1 MLSSLLFLL
10 ACLAIFFIAGWQLV
24 LDWILHAAST
34 VNIPTRTLF
43 SLMFSSSCALLLL
56 VILEVRDTFSV
67 EARLIFW
74 KLNLYASLANVLI
87 LLPMY
92 QIMVL
97 ASNSHHAVIRRNALQ
112 LTAVGYCSFIFVFW
126 RIDVHSQSSLGSQD
140 TASLVSHL
148 IGRVGVVGVTLM
160 ALLSGFGAV
169 NNPYTNLSIFLR
181 TVTDSDIQK
190 AESRL
195 IQTVE
200 ITLDKKRRL
209 MQTEQSNMV
218 SAMVFGQHIFISYFQ
233 NKPVWNNGYSIMET
247 NIATMKSEIE
257 AQELML
263 DSLFMDLDD
272 LLVDK
277 ERLKEAKTLR
287 GVFNNIFGYIF
298 SVYCI
303 FKTIMAAV
311 NIMFRRQGETDPV
324 TRTLDIL
331 VHNVGIEL
339 DVNLWAKDISFLLLG
354 VLVIV
359 SVRGLLVQFAKV
371 SVAFSSSISQTSIIL
386 FMAHTMGFYFLSV
399 VLMLRVNLPVQQ
411 RARIE
416 TIFGNVEFNFY
427 LHWFDVIF
435 FLSAITSMAILYFI
449 DQMKRKSNIY

>member
-140 TASLVSHL
+140 TAIGGLVSHL

-209 MQTEQSNMV
+209 MQTEQSNMTSKSVPDV
-218 SAMVFGQHIFISYFQ
+218 SKGFLGNIFSSVTSRISQFG
-233 NKPVWNNGYSIMET
+233 T
-247 NIATMKSEIE
+247 TDIATMKSEIE

-411 RARIE
+411 RCTNLTVIICSCLIYISNGILIDPS
-416 TIFGNVEFNFY
+416 IFQM
-427 LHWFDVIF
+427 H
-435 FLSAITSMAILYFI
+435 ILWC
-449 DQMKRKSNIY
+449 